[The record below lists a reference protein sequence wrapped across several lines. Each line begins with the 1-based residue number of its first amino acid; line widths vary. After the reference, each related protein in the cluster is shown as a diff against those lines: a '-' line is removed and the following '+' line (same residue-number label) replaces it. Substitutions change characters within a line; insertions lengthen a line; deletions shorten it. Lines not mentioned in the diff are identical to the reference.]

1 MMLSNNDCREIV
13 NTQNNLVS
21 TSGGSRW
28 LLAGCFI
35 VLGLAALVALGNKVY
50 ANLNNTAAQGSDNYT
65 PASSTVHSEPELA
78 PHEYWKPYKVAEG
91 QSLSRIFK
99 LLDIDI
105 KHLRAIMRADPLAK
119 RLQRIKPGQMIK
131 FRYVD
136 DVFAG
141 FEYVAGPTYSLLAL
155 RNGDTFVF
163 SENKKE
169 YEKQTRHASA
179 TIDSSLFAAAKSA
192 GISGRTTM
200 KLAKIF
206 GWDIDFALDIR
217 EGDSF
222 SVVYHTLHHD
232 GKKIKDGDIL
242 VAEFVNQGNVYRAIK
257 YTDPE
262 GNSGYYNPQ
271 GENMHKPFLRTPVD
285 FTRISSRFGRRNH
298 PVLNKIRNHAGVDYA
313 APRGTIVRTAGDGKI
328 LFQGKLRGYGKTV
341 IIEHGAGYRTLYAH
355 LQKYNKNLYIGSA
368 VKQGQTI
375 GYVGSSG
382 LATGP
387 HLHYE
392 FLVNG
397 ERRDPLNIKLPTA
410 KPIDEKYLADF
421 KQKTQT
427 YLAMLTGTSNSMLA
441 MSNSSE

>member
-1 MMLSNNDCREIV
+1 MLSNNDCSEII
-13 NTQNNLVS
+13 NTQKNQGFNPS
-21 TSGGSRW
+21 GSRW
-28 LLAGCFI
+28 YLAGCFI
-35 VLGLAALVALGNKVY
+35 VLGFAALVLLGNKVY
-50 ANLNNTAAQGSDNYT
+50 ANLYNSPAQETKDDT
-65 PASSTVHSEPELA
+65 PASGLDHSEAALT
-78 PHEYWKPYKVAEG
+78 PHEYWKPYKVAQG

-99 LLDIDI
+99 QLDIDI
-105 KHLRAIMRADPLAK
+105 KHLRAMMRADPLAK

-141 FEYVAGPTYSLLAL
+141 LEYVAGPTYSLLAL
-155 RNGDTFVF
+155 RDGDSFVF

-169 YEKQTRHASA
+169 YDKQTRHASA
-179 TIDSSLFAAAKSA
+179 TIDSSLFSAAQSA

-200 KLAKIF
+200 KLAEIF

-222 SVVYHTLHHD
+222 SVVYHTLHHE
-232 GKKIKDGDIL
+232 GEKIKDGDIL
-242 VAEFVNQGNVYRAIK
+242 VAEFVNQGNVYRAVK

-313 APRGTIVRTAGDGKI
+313 APRGTIVRSAGDGKI

-355 LQKYNKNLYIGSA
+355 LQKYNKKLYIGSA

-410 KPIDEKYLADF
+410 KPIDEKHLADF

-427 YLAMLTGTSNSMLA
+427 YLAMLTGISNSMLA
-441 MSNSSE
+441 MSNLKE